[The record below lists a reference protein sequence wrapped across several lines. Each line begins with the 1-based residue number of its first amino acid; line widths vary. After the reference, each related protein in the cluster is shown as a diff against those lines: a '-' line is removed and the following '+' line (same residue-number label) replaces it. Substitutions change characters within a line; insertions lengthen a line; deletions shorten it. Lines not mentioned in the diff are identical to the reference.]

1 MSDNKGNSRHET
13 DGSGKGAEGLRTDDS
28 MEESGRRALKTHI
41 RKIARPVLMLATA
54 MIALVI
60 ISYTGLRLLLPEDS
74 NINSA
79 ISREEQQD
87 ILENGH
93 TELIDAERIAFFTS
107 TLNLSTKEAER
118 FWPVYNEFTDK
129 RDKIR
134 KERNDIMERAG
145 QYRGKE
151 GAPEEWSDRLISLEM
166 EEAVLK
172 AEYHIKYK
180 QVLSPR
186 RVIMIYY
193 AEESFKDYMT
203 GRLRGRLS
211 GGQ

>member
-1 MSDNKGNSRHET
+1 MSDNKGNSNH
-13 DGSGKGAEGLRTDDS
+13 GMAGPGKGTEDLRSDNRQEDK
-28 MEESGRRALKTHI
+28 GRKTLKTHI
-41 RKIARPVLMLATA
+41 RKISGPVLMLAAA

-60 ISYTGLRLLLPEDS
+60 ISYTGLRLLLPEEDG
-74 NINSA
+74 
-79 ISREEQQD
+79 ISTVKGRLEQGAF
-87 ILENGH
+87 EKGR
-93 TELIDAERIAFFTS
+93 TELIDAERIAFFTR
-107 TLNLSTKEAER
+107 TLNLSTKEAEQ

-134 KERNDIMERAG
+134 KERNDIMERAE
-145 QYRGKE
+145 QYQGKE
-151 GAPEEWSDRLISLEM
+151 GAPGEWGDRLISLDM

-186 RVIMIYY
+186 KVIMIYY

-203 GRLRGRLS
+203 GRLRS
-211 GGQ
+211 GH